1 MSIKGVHC
9 GLRLPLSIEATSD
22 ARCPTVRPLASTTYH
37 FRLPAS
43 SLPLGKYVDIV
54 NYLCF
59 QRIKRERLEYRSAQK
74 IVNPRTGL
82 RGVCDSHEKALRK
95 PEGPSLLTY
104 HKRLRLVGSFGFV
117 GRSAV
122 IFLQLRR
129 SFGRF
134 LLLAVGR
141 GSSGAV
147 VRSRLATLQ
156 RRPSGRSTFIAC
168 RNRT

>member
-59 QRIKRERLEYRSAQK
+59 QRIKRERLEYRTAQK
-74 IVNPRTGL
+74 IVNPRRRVCLGGSL
-82 RGVCDSHEKALRK
+82 RTSAVSSLKTMLDAEIAEGRRERKEKALRK
-95 PEGPSLLTY
+95 PEGP
-104 HKRLRLVGSFGFV
+104 
-117 GRSAV
+117 
-122 IFLQLRR
+122 
-129 SFGRF
+129 
-134 LLLAVGR
+134 
-141 GSSGAV
+141 
-147 VRSRLATLQ
+147 
-156 RRPSGRSTFIAC
+156 
-168 RNRT
+168 